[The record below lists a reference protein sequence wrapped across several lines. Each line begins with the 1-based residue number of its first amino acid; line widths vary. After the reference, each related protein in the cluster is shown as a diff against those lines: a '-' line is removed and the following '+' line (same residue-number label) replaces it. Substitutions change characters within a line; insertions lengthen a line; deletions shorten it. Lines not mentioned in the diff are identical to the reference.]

1 MYVNSYIVG
10 KIVGK
15 SWKKLF
21 HFIVFHFHRE
31 KRFEG
36 TAFLGGTS
44 PNLTTNLFNIK
55 EPLSL
60 LLKMK
65 LAEKIHAFQIKLK

>member
-1 MYVNSYIVG
+1 MYISSYIVG

-15 SWKKLF
+15 SCFISCISLPSRKKF
-21 HFIVFHFHRE
+21 
-31 KRFEG
+31 
-36 TAFLGGTS
+36 FLGGTS
-44 PNLTTNLFNIK
+44 PKLTTNLFNIK

-65 LAEKIHAFQIKLK
+65 LAEKFTHFKLS